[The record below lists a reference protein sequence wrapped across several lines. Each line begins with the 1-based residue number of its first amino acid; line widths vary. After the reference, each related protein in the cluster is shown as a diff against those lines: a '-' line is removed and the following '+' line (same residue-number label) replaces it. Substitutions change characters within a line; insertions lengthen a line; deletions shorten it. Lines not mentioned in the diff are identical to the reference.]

1 MVEVNGKLFSY
12 WDDIETVINE
22 IVDKLNELKLPIDS
36 VYGIPRGGLIPAVM
50 LSHKLDLPL
59 VDKPTEQTLIV
70 DDISDTGTTL
80 GEHHLH
86 GAVYTA
92 TLHMRKGSTY
102 EPTIYGRF
110 IDSDKWIV
118 YPWESREAKPI
129 QDYKLKNNNI

>member
-1 MVEVNGKLFSY
+1 MVEVDGKLFSY

-36 VYGIPRGGLIPAVM
+36 VYGIPRGGLIPAVI

-59 VDKPTEQTLIV
+59 TLTPTENTLIV
-70 DDISDTGTTL
+70 DDISDTGVTL
-80 GEHHLH
+80 SQNDYK
-86 GAVYTA
+86 YTV

-129 QDYKLKNNNI
+129 QDYKLKKQ

>member
-1 MVEVNGKLFSY
+1 MVEVDGKLFSY

-36 VYGIPRGGLIPAVM
+36 VYGIPRGGLIPAVI

-59 VDKPTEQTLIV
+59 TLTPTKNTLIV
-70 DDISDTGTTL
+70 DDISDTGVTL
-80 GEHHLH
+80 SQNDYK
-86 GAVYTA
+86 YTV